1 MGSPTGQADES
12 GGIILALGAEAF
24 CRAILR
30 RSRPNAARRP
40 ASGSRALGRS
50 CSRALSGLRRV
61 RPTRR
66 GQAAAAPALP
76 ATVVPAGG
84 GAPSVWRRWLGVGS
98 SGRPAHQ
105 TRGRRPAHLPD
116 TGTRD
121 KDGPHTGPARC
132 GGRAVDGLAGTRD
145 EDTELGF
152 GSGAAPT
159 AGCRRLDPPL
169 GVPARRW
176 LSPTPPRPLRVDE
189 AGCGAA
195 TRRVARP
202 AGSAAAQRRPN
213 GGRRSTSCAA
223 ESRRLKRGAA
233 GETVWWQ
240 TNRKNQN
247 SVHEEWRDGLW
258 LARQVRRVVGW
269 ARQQT
274 GQDKAPRVS
283 RSNSPL
289 V

>member
-50 CSRALSGLRRV
+50 CSRALSGPRRV

-145 EDTELGF
+145 TKLGF

-189 AGCGAA
+189 AGCGAE

-202 AGSAAAQRRPN
+202 ARSAAAQQR
-213 GGRRSTSCAA
+213 AA
-223 ESRRLKRGAA
+223 AA
-233 GETVWWQ
+233 G
-240 TNRKNQN
+240 
-247 SVHEEWRDGLW
+247 
-258 LARQVRRVVGW
+258 
-269 ARQQT
+269 
-274 GQDKAPRVS
+274 APRVAPP
-283 RSNSPL
+283 RAGG
-289 V
+289 

>member
-1 MGSPTGQADES
+1 M
-12 GGIILALGAEAF
+12 
-24 CRAILR
+24 
-30 RSRPNAARRP
+30 
-40 ASGSRALGRS
+40 
-50 CSRALSGLRRV
+50 
-61 RPTRR
+61 
-66 GQAAAAPALP
+66 
-76 ATVVPAGG
+76 PAGG

-145 EDTELGF
+145 TKLGF

-283 RSNSPL
+283 RSNEKAGAI
-289 V
+289 VGWATQQA